1 MSITTYES
9 NIELDSSKSP
19 LNQYIKRS
27 FSLCG
32 SLVAEIP
39 NLSTIR
45 LRAVPTFRLRPSCPK
60 TQWKKMMLAH
70 SAEVY
75 FSCAS
80 APRVLRGVLTSL
92 FFFRVTVSGLRWSKL
107 FPYTCQQPLHH
118 VFPKEEP
125 IRVVEIC
132 PLRHICLGV
141 RAQESQKHVMT
152 SRHKG
157 TQKRKQFH
165 NW

>member
-1 MSITTYES
+1 MCG
-9 NIELDSSKSP
+9 P
-19 LNQYIKRS
+19 LI
-27 FSLCG
+27 
-32 SLVAEIP
+32 AEIP

-45 LRAVPTFRLRPSCPK
+45 LRAVPTFRLRPSYPK
-60 TQWKKMMLAH
+60 TQWKKMMLVH

-80 APRVLRGVLTSL
+80 APGVLRGVLTSL
-92 FFFRVTVSGLRWSKL
+92 FFFRGTVRGLRCHKL
-107 FPYTCQQPLHH
+107 FPYTCQQLLHH

-125 IRVVEIC
+125 IRVVEVC
-132 PLRHICLGV
+132 PLRHIFLGV

>member
-1 MSITTYES
+1 M
-9 NIELDSSKSP
+9 
-19 LNQYIKRS
+19 
-27 FSLCG
+27 CG
-32 SLVAEIP
+32 PLVAEIP

-45 LRAVPTFRLRPSCPK
+45 LRAVPTFRLSPSCPK
-60 TQWKKMMLAH
+60 TQWKKMMLVH

-80 APRVLRGVLTSL
+80 ALRFLRGVLTSL
-92 FFFRVTVSGLRWSKL
+92 FFFRGTVRGLRWSI
-107 FPYTCQQPLHH
+107 FNFSTMF
-118 VFPKEEP
+118 FPKRSP
-125 IRVVEIC
+125 SAWWKFVRCVIFF
-132 PLRHICLGV
+132 LGV